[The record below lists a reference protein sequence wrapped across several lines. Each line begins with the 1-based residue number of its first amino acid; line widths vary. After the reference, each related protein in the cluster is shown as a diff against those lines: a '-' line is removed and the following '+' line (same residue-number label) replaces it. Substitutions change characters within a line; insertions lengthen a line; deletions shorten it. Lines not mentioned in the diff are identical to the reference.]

1 MTDPRARA
9 LEEAGRKAEAR
20 LAGYQNM
27 KDRMTQLRVT
37 AVSPDRVVTVVAG
50 PGGSI
55 LDVQLQPDAQ
65 RIPAHALSRS
75 IMSTLQQAVADSAR
89 RSAEVVQEFAG
100 DQVDIVA
107 RVNRVQEEVF
117 GVDPAGQAPPPP
129 PPNAPAPGASFLQ
142 QANAR
147 PTAPVPPPPPPP
159 RAQPPGRP
167 PLQPPPPP
175 PGRPPLQPPPAPPRR
190 PAPPRDDDPDE
201 GFGSILR

>member
-9 LEEAGRKAEAR
+9 LEEAGRKAEER

-27 KDRMTQLRVT
+27 KERMAQLRVT
-37 AVSPDRVVTVVAG
+37 AVSPDRVVSVVAG

-65 RIPAHALSRS
+65 RIPPHALSRV
-75 IMSTLQQAVADSAR
+75 IMSTLQQAVAESAR

-107 RVNRVQEEVF
+107 RVNKVQEDVF
-117 GVDPAGQAPPPP
+117 GINPAEQAPPPP
-129 PPNAPAPGASFLQ
+129 PPTAPGASFLQ

-147 PTAPVPPPPPPP
+147 PPMPPPPP
-159 RAQPPGRP
+159 RPPMPPAARPPAPQPPV
-167 PLQPPPPP
+167 
-175 PGRPPLQPPPAPPRR
+175 PPRR
-190 PAPPRDDDPDE
+190 PAPRDHDPDDDF
-201 GFGSILR
+201 GGSILR